1 MQTKL
6 LNKAVAWLMTM
17 TMILSMLPA
26 TTLAAEAATA
36 VVGEVYF
43 IPGTVESADSIVD
56 AYVIAS
62 TTKTPGEM
70 IQLQIPD
77 DIEANAVGGDSL
89 DYATGRFWEYRDA
102 GFTSIRNL
110 TVKIAEGNNAK
121 QKFGYHNA
129 IRSVDTETGLVI
141 MQDGKQHRGSKSAS
155 SSYACALGF
164 NEPCGS
170 QNTAKPGNMYG
181 NELGPYVTFV
191 QKATE
196 ELPATFILDLRDG
209 VEEKIDTLEELATLA
224 SNADN
229 TGGAAGQPVVNAY
242 AADGSYT
249 TSTNYKD
256 IAGHLTAVI
265 IVDTELPPGSDSVL
279 AARRDAAEAYMRRMG
294 TVRWRVES
302 DILYTITSNTR
313 PEDDTNNATRLEL
326 KAGRIY
332 QGLPYTYA
340 GGTGTA
346 FLEYATKEENGV
358 YTLEGITWET
368 LSGDGQNSARLGND
382 CSSSLTRAWASIG
395 ADITMTDTKS
405 MAFNNGYLPV
415 GEYVSSKSNNTNSDQ
430 ICANNGEQTMF
441 AAYAQLQKADGLV
454 YRGASAGHAMM
465 VVSNHPVYKAD
476 GTIDGKTSKVT
487 ILDQTRTHFR
497 AKEYFYDKEL
507 KENVY
512 PIYGI
517 DTEMTYNYMFKS
529 GCLPITCNALIDP
542 APIVAPVVTDSK
554 ANSTFD
560 KDSLLTG
567 TITSN
572 WMIDSLTM
580 TITNATGSVVQEG
593 AVRSARGQNYKIGL
607 GRFLTDKPAGVRG
620 YIDPD
625 ALTSGKYH
633 CKLVCRLSSGQ
644 EFTVR
649 DFDFTIAGAPT
660 YSISIDKSA
669 TYTFVAAFEGYSS
682 LVPADATITN
692 TGTGATGALTVAL
705 SGANASSFELN
716 KTSIADIAVSG
727 SDTFTVVPKTG
738 LSAGTYTATVTVSGG
753 NSITASFDV
762 SFTVNA
768 AAPTYSI
775 ALSPS
780 GTQTFTAAT
789 VGYGAQ
795 SAKTITVSNTGTGA
809 TGALTV
815 ALSGANASSFELN
828 KTSIADIAVSGS
840 DTFTVV
846 PKTGLSAGTYTATV
860 TVNGSNSISASF
872 DVSFTVN
879 PSGGNGGNG
888 GGGGYVPATYSV
900 TVDKADNGSVS
911 VSRKSASKGTSIT
924 MTVDPDKGYS
934 LETLSVTDKNG
945 KEISLIIMGNGVY
958 TFKMPASQV
967 TVKATFMED
976 NAMLNFF
983 VDVPA
988 DAYYYDSVLWAAE
1001 KNITSGTSATTF
1013 SPDATCTRA
1022 QAVTFLWKA
1031 AGSPA
1036 PKSSTMPFADV
1047 AADAYYYNAV
1057 LWAVEEG
1064 ITAGTSATTFS
1075 PDMGC
1080 SRAHIVT
1087 FLWNAVGSPTAGG
1100 VNPFADATEAD
1111 YYYNAVL
1118 WAAEKSITSG
1128 TSATT
1133 FSPNDN
1139 CLRSQIVTFLYRHF
1153 AK

>member
-1 MQTKL
+1 M
-6 LNKAVAWLMTM
+6 
-17 TMILSMLPA
+17 
-26 TTLAAEAATA
+26 
-36 VVGEVYF
+36 
-43 IPGTVESADSIVD
+43 
-56 AYVIAS
+56 
-62 TTKTPGEM
+62 
-70 IQLQIPD
+70 
-77 DIEANAVGGDSL
+77 
-89 DYATGRFWEYRDA
+89 
-102 GFTSIRNL
+102 
-110 TVKIAEGNNAK
+110 
-121 QKFGYHNA
+121 
-129 IRSVDTETGLVI
+129 
-141 MQDGKQHRGSKSAS
+141 
-155 SSYACALGF
+155 
-164 NEPCGS
+164 
-170 QNTAKPGNMYG
+170 
-181 NELGPYVTFV
+181 
-191 QKATE
+191 
-196 ELPATFILDLRDG
+196 
-209 VEEKIDTLEELATLA
+209 
-224 SNADN
+224 
-229 TGGAAGQPVVNAY
+229 
-242 AADGSYT
+242 
-249 TSTNYKD
+249 
-256 IAGHLTAVI
+256 
-265 IVDTELPPGSDSVL
+265 
-279 AARRDAAEAYMRRMG
+279 
-294 TVRWRVES
+294 
-302 DILYTITSNTR
+302 
-313 PEDDTNNATRLEL
+313 
-326 KAGRIY
+326 
-332 QGLPYTYA
+332 
-340 GGTGTA
+340 
-346 FLEYATKEENGV
+346 
-358 YTLEGITWET
+358 
-368 LSGDGQNSARLGND
+368 
-382 CSSSLTRAWASIG
+382 
-395 ADITMTDTKS
+395 
-405 MAFNNGYLPV
+405 
-415 GEYVSSKSNNTNSDQ
+415 
-430 ICANNGEQTMF
+430 
-441 AAYAQLQKADGLV
+441 
-454 YRGASAGHAMM
+454 
-465 VVSNHPVYKAD
+465 
-476 GTIDGKTSKVT
+476 
-487 ILDQTRTHFR
+487 
-497 AKEYFYDKEL
+497 
-507 KENVY
+507 
-512 PIYGI
+512 
-517 DTEMTYNYMFKS
+517 
-529 GCLPITCNALIDP
+529 
-542 APIVAPVVTDSK
+542 
-554 ANSTFD
+554 
-560 KDSLLTG
+560 
-567 TITSN
+567 
-572 WMIDSLTM
+572 
-580 TITNATGSVVQEG
+580 
-593 AVRSARGQNYKIGL
+593 
-607 GRFLTDKPAGVRG
+607 
-620 YIDPD
+620 
-625 ALTSGKYH
+625 
-633 CKLVCRLSSGQ
+633 
-644 EFTVR
+644 
-649 DFDFTIAGAPT
+649 
-660 YSISIDKSA
+660 
-669 TYTFVAAFEGYSS
+669 
-682 LVPADATITN
+682 
-692 TGTGATGALTVAL
+692 
-705 SGANASSFELN
+705 
-716 KTSIADIAVSG
+716 
-727 SDTFTVVPKTG
+727 
-738 LSAGTYTATVTVSGG
+738 TVSGG

-780 GTQTFTAAT
+780 GTQTFTAAA

-828 KTSIADIAVSGS
+828 KTSIADIVVSGS

-860 TVNGSNSISASF
+860 TVNGGNSITASF

-888 GGGGYVPATYSV
+888 GGGGHVPATYSV

-911 VSRKSASKGTSIT
+911 VSPKSARRGTSIT

-1100 VNPFADATEAD
+1100 VNPFADSTEAD

-1128 TSATT
+1128 TSVTT

-1139 CLRSQIVTFLYRHF
+1139 CLRGQIVTFLYRHF

>member
-6 LNKAVAWLMTM
+6 LNKALAWLMTM

-62 TTKTPGEM
+62 TTKTPGEKV
-70 IQLQIPD
+70 QLQIPD
-77 DIEANAVGGDSL
+77 DIETNAVGGDSL

-110 TVKIAEGNNAK
+110 TVKIAEGNNAQ

-249 TSTNYKD
+249 SSTNYKD

-313 PEDDTNNATRLEL
+313 PENDTNNATRLEL

-340 GGTGTA
+340 GGTDTA
-346 FLEYATKEENGV
+346 FLEYATKVENGV

-476 GTIDGKTSKVT
+476 GTIDGKASKVT

-512 PIYGI
+512 PIYG
-517 DTEMTYNYMFKS
+517 
-529 GCLPITCNALIDP
+529 
-542 APIVAPVVTDSK
+542 
-554 ANSTFD
+554 
-560 KDSLLTG
+560 
-567 TITSN
+567 
-572 WMIDSLTM
+572 
-580 TITNATGSVVQEG
+580 
-593 AVRSARGQNYKIGL
+593 
-607 GRFLTDKPAGVRG
+607 
-620 YIDPD
+620 
-625 ALTSGKYH
+625 
-633 CKLVCRLSSGQ
+633 
-644 EFTVR
+644 
-649 DFDFTIAGAPT
+649 
-660 YSISIDKSA
+660 
-669 TYTFVAAFEGYSS
+669 
-682 LVPADATITN
+682 
-692 TGTGATGALTVAL
+692 
-705 SGANASSFELN
+705 
-716 KTSIADIAVSG
+716 KT
-727 SDTFTVVPKTG
+727 P
-738 LSAGTYTATVTVSGG
+738 
-753 NSITASFDV
+753 
-762 SFTVNA
+762 
-768 AAPTYSI
+768 
-775 ALSPS
+775 
-780 GTQTFTAAT
+780 
-789 VGYGAQ
+789 
-795 SAKTITVSNTGTGA
+795 
-809 TGALTV
+809 
-815 ALSGANASSFELN
+815 
-828 KTSIADIAVSGS
+828 
-840 DTFTVV
+840 
-846 PKTGLSAGTYTATV
+846 
-860 TVNGSNSISASF
+860 
-872 DVSFTVN
+872 
-879 PSGGNGGNG
+879 
-888 GGGGYVPATYSV
+888 
-900 TVDKADNGSVS
+900 
-911 VSRKSASKGTSIT
+911 R
-924 MTVDPDKGYS
+924 
-934 LETLSVTDKNG
+934 
-945 KEISLIIMGNGVY
+945 
-958 TFKMPASQV
+958 
-967 TVKATFMED
+967 
-976 NAMLNFF
+976 
-983 VDVPA
+983 
-988 DAYYYDSVLWAAE
+988 
-1001 KNITSGTSATTF
+1001 
-1013 SPDATCTRA
+1013 
-1022 QAVTFLWKA
+1022 
-1031 AGSPA
+1031 
-1036 PKSSTMPFADV
+1036 
-1047 AADAYYYNAV
+1047 
-1057 LWAVEEG
+1057 
-1064 ITAGTSATTFS
+1064 
-1075 PDMGC
+1075 
-1080 SRAHIVT
+1080 
-1087 FLWNAVGSPTAGG
+1087 
-1100 VNPFADATEAD
+1100 
-1111 YYYNAVL
+1111 
-1118 WAAEKSITSG
+1118 
-1128 TSATT
+1128 
-1133 FSPNDN
+1133 
-1139 CLRSQIVTFLYRHF
+1139 
-1153 AK
+1153 